1 MFNPQ
6 TNENKPLAN
15 EASDLHTL
23 ELLAPAGNMTC
34 LHAAVR
40 AGADAVYLGCED
52 FNARRGADNFT
63 LDNLEEAC
71 DYAHLR
77 GVKIYLTL
85 NIAIM
90 PQEAARALELARQ
103 AYRCGVDAII
113 VQDLGLARE
122 IRHTIPDLALHIST
136 QMNTHNLDG
145 VRAAA
150 ALGAKRITFAREL
163 CLKELTEATALA
175 HELGMQTEAFGH
187 GALCVSYSGQ
197 CFMSSLIG
205 GRSANRGMCAQAC
218 RLPYT
223 LHNVAIKKPLPAEG
237 EHLLSP
243 KDLCSVD
250 LLDDIRRAQVDS
262 LKIEGRMKSPEYVG
276 TVVSVYRR
284 AIDTGV
290 VTDTERRALSEAFSR
305 GFTTAYLTKDRDNSI
320 MSYGR
325 PNNRGVFAGRVT
337 YAQGKDVKIH
347 SEIEL
352 HVGDVLEF
360 WTNKGHFA
368 VPVEDV
374 YKDRQGD
381 VSLTV
386 QRRVNKGDR
395 VFRVRDASLAF
406 VDSDVE
412 PRIEIAGR
420 VYMHI
425 GKPLRMTFAT
435 DAGVSV
441 SFEGAV
447 VEAARTKAITKEEI
461 IEHVDRLGNTS
472 FALLALD
479 VDVEDGVGIGFS
491 ALHKARTQ
499 ALKALENEILKD
511 YKVRELARS
520 SKKQHVLGSLHNT
533 GCTVVALATN
543 PACARAARKAG
554 ADMVYIPALNYKRG
568 EAVVAG
574 QRTQTAEQAGYPNK
588 CVIDLPVV
596 DKLQF
601 NNEPVFD
608 SWSYVKQGKQVVV
621 ENFGQLVRGVEE
633 GFEVEVGSH
642 IPVTNT
648 YTLDMMADL
657 GVSRVWLSPEL
668 SLSQIEELG
677 RNSLVPLGLCVAGS
691 QELMTTEHCMLMSQ
705 GPCDQKCSDCVRR
718 KSPHYLEDRK
728 NYHFTVVTDACG
740 RSHIYN
746 AVALD
751 ALHLVPELIGAGVS
765 SFMVDTTL
773 MNVEE
778 TSRIVAPAVRA
789 RDIARKSGDKVS
801 KAEGCTT
808 GHLFRGVQ

>member
-6 TNENKPLAN
+6 TNEKTPLAR
-15 EASDLHTL
+15 EACGMHAL

-34 LHAAVR
+34 LHAAVC

-90 PQEAARALELARQ
+90 PEEAARALELARQ
-103 AYRCGVDAII
+103 AYRRGIDAII

-122 IRHTIPDLALHIST
+122 IRRAIPDLALHVST

-150 ALGAKRITFAREL
+150 ALGAQRVTFAREM
-163 CLKELTEATALA
+163 CLEELAEATALA
-175 HELGMQTEAFGH
+175 HELGMQTESFGH

-223 LHNVAIKKPLPAEG
+223 LHNVAIKKPLPSLG
-237 EHLLSP
+237 DHLLSP
-243 KDLCSVD
+243 KDLCSID
-250 LLDDIRRAQVDS
+250 LLADIRHAHVDS
-262 LKIEGRMKSPEYVG
+262 LKIEGRMKSPEYVR
-276 TVVSVYRR
+276 TVVGVYRR

-290 VTDTERRALSEAFSR
+290 VTDDDRRALSEAFSR
-305 GFTTAYLTKDRDNSI
+305 GFTTAYLTGDRGNEI

-337 YAQGKDVKIH
+337 YAQGTDVKMH
-347 SEIEL
+347 PEIEL

-368 VPVEDV
+368 APVEDV
-374 YKDRQGD
+374 HTDNHGD

-406 VDSDVE
+406 VDSGFE

-425 GKPLRMTFAT
+425 GEPLRMTFAT
-435 DAGVSV
+435 DAGVSAC
-441 SFEGAV
+441 FEGAV
-447 VEAARTKAITKEEI
+447 IEAARTKAVTKEEV

-472 FALLALD
+472 FDLLALD
-479 VDVEDGVGIGFS
+479 VDIQDGVGIGFS

-499 ALKALENEILKD
+499 ALKALEQEILKD
-511 YKVRELARS
+511 YKARELARS
-520 SKKQHVLGSLHNT
+520 PKKNHAVGSLAHH
-533 GCTVVALATN
+533 GVKVVALATN
-543 PACARAARKAG
+543 PACARAAKKAG
-554 ADMVYIPALNYKRG
+554 ADVVYIPALNYKRG
-568 EAVVAG
+568 EAIVAG

-588 CVIDLPVV
+588 CVIELPVV
-596 DKLQF
+596 DKQQF
-601 NNEPVFD
+601 NNEPAFD
-608 SWSYVKQGKQVVV
+608 PWSYVKAGKHVVV
-621 ENFGQLVRGVEE
+621 ENFGQLARAAEE

-642 IPVTNT
+642 IPVTNA
-648 YTLDMMADL
+648 YTLEMMADL
-657 GVSRVWLSPEL
+657 GVNRVWLSPEL
-668 SLSQIEELG
+668 SLKQIEQLG
-677 RNSLVPLGLCVAGS
+677 QDSSVELGLCVAGAT
-691 QELMTTEHCMLMSQ
+691 ELMTTEHCMLMSQ
-705 GPCDQKCSDCVRR
+705 GPCDQKCSECVRR

-728 NYHFTVVTDACG
+728 NYHFTVVTDICG

-746 AVALD
+746 AVTLD
-751 ALHLVPELIGAGVS
+751 ALHLAPELIAAGVS
-765 SFMVDTTL
+765 AFMVDTTL

-778 TSRIVAPAVRA
+778 TSRVVARAVRA
-789 RDIARKSGDKVS
+789 RDIALKSGDKVS
-801 KAEGCTT
+801 KAQGATT